1 MWNSEGSTI
10 HNVNK
15 RQKCIYMQI
24 FPNPFLFFLPPF
36 LQVKFNKALAD
47 YSIAQSPRLIDG
59 IVLTKFDTIDDKV
72 SVGSF
77 ELLACDRQNL

>member
-1 MWNSEGSTI
+1 MWNSEGSTT

-15 RQKCIYMQI
+15 RQKCISMQI
-24 FPNPFLFFLPPF
+24 FPNPFLFFLPPL

-72 SVGSF
+72 NVGSF
-77 ELLACDRQNL
+77 EFLA

>member
-1 MWNSEGSTI
+1 
-10 HNVNK
+10 
-15 RQKCIYMQI
+15 MQI
-24 FPNPFLFFLPPF
+24 FPNPFPFLLPPL

-72 SVGSF
+72 NVGSF
-77 ELLACDRQNL
+77 ELLACDMFWLGLEGILDQLGSL